1 MYILS
6 SDIFTESA
14 EKCCQQILM
23 KPQYYRKL
31 FQKIVDIL
39 MLTVWKKMYFM
50 HTKEFT
56 LYGPF
61 VQLE

>member
-31 FQKIVDIL
+31 FKKLLTL

-56 LYGPF
+56 LYGHF
-61 VQLE
+61 VQ